1 MAQYALAMIVRTR
14 ALRHYAPDEPIRE
27 AFEIDGVCALAT
39 CYPMDDATLDVW
51 LDADVA
57 LSERQCIAAHRRV
70 AWYLRRDDGRTT
82 PFERVC
88 ASVLAPFLS
97 HADAR
102 CIKARMAKRFGMSIV
117 RDGAI
122 YRAFPSARS
131 LASASDDELRAAG
144 VPAAAISRLRMLI
157 DAFCRLGDSPE
168 AHDRKRPAGWS
179 TSPNE
184 KSFGSAVVYVISGAN
199 RISEGREGQDS
210 HGGKPLSL

>member
-1 MAQYALAMIVRTR
+1 MIVRTH
-14 ALRHYAPDEPIRE
+14 ALRHVQSPDDPIRE

-39 CYPMDDATLDVW
+39 CYPIDDGALDVW

-88 ASVLAPFLS
+88 ASALEPFLS
-97 HADAR
+97 HDAAR
-102 CIKARMAKRFGMSIV
+102 CIKTRMAKRFGMSIV
-117 RDGAI
+117 RDGTI

-131 LASASDDELRAAG
+131 LANASDDELRAAG
-144 VPAAAISRLRMLI
+144 VPEAALPRLRMVI
-157 DAFCRLGDSPE
+157 DAFRRLDDSPE
-168 AHDRKRPAGWS
+168 AHDRQRPAGRS
-179 TSPNE
+179 TSANE
-184 KSFGSAVVYVISGAN
+184 KAFGGAVVYMISGAN
-199 RISEGREGQDS
+199 RICEGRESQDS